1 MERSMTNANGAL
13 PTDKRPLYLFLV
25 LVTVFAAI
33 GYALALSMGDDNR
46 TAGIFLVQFAPLV
59 AAFITK
65 LVFSRSR
72 VS

>member
-33 GYALALSMGDDNR
+33 GYALALSMGDDN
-46 TAGIFLVQFAPLV
+46 L
-59 AAFITK
+59 
-65 LVFSRSR
+65 FSDNHLGR
-72 VS
+72 